1 MFHYQAAWV
10 PSKSINRI
18 IWIGCY
24 DAPTIVALL
33 RNRMANKEAT
43 ARIKINK
50 LLEASGWRFFSEG
63 CAPANIRL
71 EPSVTLKSSDLD
83 ALGENFEKTAKGFID
98 FLLLNEKG
106 FPLIVLEA
114 KAEDK
119 NPLVGKEQARKYAK
133 SQNCRFVI
141 LSNGN
146 LHYFWDME
154 RGNPYVITSFPTPDS
169 VIGYQKVTPNP
180 QRLIEE
186 QVDADYVVLTQRPNY
201 QSEAAWRN
209 ETERPGYIKANNL
222 HFLRAYQL
230 KAIHALQRAVKEGKD
245 RFLFEMATG
254 TGKTLVAA
262 AVVKLFLRTGNA
274 KRVLFMVDRLELE
287 DQAGRKPTS
296 PLLLMSA
303 DFKTVVYKENR
314 DDWRRAEIVVT
325 TVQSLLFNN
334 KYQRLFSPT
343 DFDLVISD
351 EAHRSIGGNARAVFD
366 YFIGY
371 KLGLTATPRDYL
383 KRFDKAK
390 PSTRDPREAERRLL
404 LDTYRTFGCEKS
416 QPTYRYSLLDGV
428 KEGFLINPT
437 VADARTEITTQLL
450 SEKGFIVSFTDNGGE
465 DQKEAFKQSEFEKRF
480 FSKATNELFCKTFLE
495 NALCDPVSGEIGK
508 SIVFAVSQNH
518 AAKLTQILNQMAD
531 RIFPGKYR
539 SDFAVQVTSQIP
551 DAQLFTINFSNN
563 NLLGS
568 ANFLSGYRTSKARVC
583 VTVGMMTT
591 GYDCTDILNLGLFR
605 PIFSPTDFI
614 QIKGRGTRKHNFL
627 EELFDDSLKD
637 SIKEPQKKAFKL
649 FDFFANCEYFEKKF
663 KYDEVLKLPVPKSKG
678 YTKGGGTGPAV
689 GGAYEHLGEDLL
701 ASLKV
706 AEIGYEGMKIDRM
719 FFEKFEDAVREDKT
733 IAQAVDAG
741 QWDRVI
747 DYVNREVFDKPE
759 EYYNLDKL
767 RKAAAVDR
775 RLTLREILE
784 KIFGLIPRFKSRDE
798 LLEEE
803 FAKFVADDK
812 PAEAEAIPAIK
823 TYFKAYVT
831 SGQVRH
837 IIEEKQFT
845 DLATNPVFS
854 TRDFRAVPTKYRTLI
869 PEYVKD
875 YVPLNQ
881 FLA

>member
-1 MFHYQAAWV
+1 
-10 PSKSINRI
+10 
-18 IWIGCY
+18 
-24 DAPTIVALL
+24 
-33 RNRMANKEAT
+33 MAEKEAT

-50 LLEASGWRFFSEG
+50 LLEAAEWNFFAESGNL
-63 CAPANIRL
+63 ANIRL
-71 EPSVTLKSSDLD
+71 EPSVTIKSTELD
-83 ALGENFEKTAKGFID
+83 ALGDNFEKTSKGFID
-98 FLLLNEKG
+98 FLLLDAKG

-119 NPLVGKEQARKYAK
+119 APLFGKEQARKYAR

-146 LHYFWDME
+146 LHYFWDLE
-154 RGNPYVITSFPTPDS
+154 RGNPYIITSFPTPDS
-169 VIGYQKVTPNP
+169 VTGYKKVTPNP

-186 QVDADYVVLTQRPNY
+186 QVRDDYIVLTQRPSY
-201 QSEAAWRN
+201 ASEAAWKN
-209 ETERPGYIKANNL
+209 EAERSGYIQANKL
-222 HFLRAYQL
+222 RFLRPYQL
-230 KAIHALQRAVKEGKD
+230 NAVHALQLAVKEGKD

-254 TGKTLVAA
+254 TGKTLTAA
-262 AVVKLFLRTGNA
+262 AVIKLFLRSSNA
-274 KRVLFMVDRLELE
+274 SRVLFLVDRLELE
-287 DQAGRKPTS
+287 DQAKKAFS
-296 PLLLMSA
+296 ALLSA
-303 DFKTVVYKENR
+303 DFKTVIYKENR

-383 KRFDKAK
+383 RRFDGTK
-390 PSTRDPREAERRLL
+390 PNTRDPREAERRLL
-404 LDTYRTFGCEKS
+404 LDTYRTFGCEQS
-416 QPTYRYSLLDGV
+416 QPTVRYSLLDGV

-437 VADARTEITTQLL
+437 VVDARTEITTELL
-450 SEKGFIVSFTDNGGE
+450 SEEGFVVSFTDDTGE
-465 DQKEAFKQSEFEKRF
+465 DQQEAFKQREFEKRF
-480 FSKATNELFCKTFLE
+480 FADATNQLFCKTFLE
-495 NALCDPVSGEIGK
+495 NALRDPVSGEIGK
-508 SIVFAVSQNH
+508 SIIFAVSQHH
-518 AAKLTQILNQMAD
+518 ASKLAQILNQMAD
-531 RIFPGKYR
+531 RMFPGRYQ
-539 SDFAVQVTSQIP
+539 SDFAVQVTSMIP
-551 DAQLFTINFSNN
+551 DAQQFTINFANN

-568 ANFLSGYRTSKARVC
+568 GNFLPAYKTSKARVC

-591 GYDCTDILNLGLFR
+591 GYDCTDILNLGLLR

-627 EELFDDSLKD
+627 ELLFDDNIKD
-637 SIKEPQKKAFKL
+637 GVVQSQKTAYKL
-649 FDFFANCEYFEKKF
+649 FDFFANCEYFEEDF
-663 KYDEVLKLPVPKSKG
+663 NYDEVLKLPMPKGKG
-678 YTKGGGTGPAV
+678 TGGGGTGGPV
-689 GGAYEHLGEDLL
+689 VVPGTYEHPGADIL
-701 ASLKV
+701 ATIREEV
-706 AEIGYEGMKIDRM
+706 IGLEGMKIDRM
-719 FFEKFEDAVREDKT
+719 FFEKFEDAVRENET
-733 IAQAVDAG
+733 IAKAVEAG

-775 RLTLREILE
+775 RLPLREILE
-784 KIFGLIPRFKSRDE
+784 KIFGLIPRFKSKDE

-803 FAKFVADDK
+803 FAKFVADYK
-812 PAEAEAIPAIK
+812 PEEATAIPAIK

-831 SGQVRH
+831 SGRIRD
-837 IIEEKQFT
+837 IIENRQFT

-854 TRDFRAVPTKYRTLI
+854 SRDFKAVPAKYRTLI

-881 FLA
+881 FAA